1 MFLKFI
7 KDLSVK
13 RVLNNCS
20 TIINTA
26 KFEKKIQT
34 IGILIDET
42 AFINKEEVI
51 QLLVN
56 NGFSKEKIIFLAF
69 KNQYNKKEKRSYS
82 HFSFKDVSWLGTI
95 ESQEVKDFIAKD
107 FDLLINY
114 YDENKSPLLLV
125 THLSKA
131 SFKVGF
137 VSVDFRHNHFLID
150 TELKNH
156 HLFINEMFKY
166 LRILNKI

>member
-13 RVLNNCS
+13 RVLNNS
-20 TIINTA
+20 SDTVITSE
-26 KFEKKIQT
+26 FEKEIQT

-42 AFINKEEVI
+42 SFNNKEEVI
-51 QLLVN
+51 QSLLN
-56 NGFSKEKIIFLAF
+56 NGIPKEKITLLAF
-69 KNQYNKKEKRSYS
+69 KNHYKKKEEQSYS
-82 HFSFKDVSWLGTI
+82 HFSFKDISWLGTI

-131 SFKVGF
+131 TFKVGF
-137 VSVDFRHNHFLID
+137 VAVDFRHNHFLID
-150 TELKNH
+150 TQLGNH
-156 HLFINEMFKY
+156 QLFINEMFKY

>member
-7 KDLSVK
+7 KELSVK

-20 TIINTA
+20 AIINTT
-26 KFEKKIQT
+26 KLEKEIQT

-42 AFINKEEVI
+42 AFMKKDEVI
-51 QLLVN
+51 QSLVN
-56 NGFSKEKIIFLAF
+56 NGFSKEKIFFLAF
-69 KNQYNKKEKRSYS
+69 KNYYNKKEERSYS
-82 HFSFKDVSWLGTI
+82 HFSFKDFSLLGTI

-114 YDENKSPLLLV
+114 YDNKKSPLLLV

-131 SFKVGF
+131 TFKVGF
-137 VSVDFRHNHFLID
+137 VSVNFRHNHLLID
-150 TELKNH
+150 TKLENH